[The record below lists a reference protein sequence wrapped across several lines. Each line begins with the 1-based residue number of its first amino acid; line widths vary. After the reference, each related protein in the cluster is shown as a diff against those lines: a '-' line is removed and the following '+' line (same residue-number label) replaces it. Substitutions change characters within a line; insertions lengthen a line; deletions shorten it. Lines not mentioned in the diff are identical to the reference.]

1 VLESIHRAKKS
12 GLFTMLNYLVF
23 PGINDREDEIEALLK
38 LIESA
43 GIDLIQM
50 RNLSIDPALYWKTLG
65 ADGSGIGMKR
75 MLDLVKQEVPRMQY
89 GYFNRLKENFYPEGF
104 ENDWPL
110 PALL

>member
-1 VLESIHRAKKS
+1 
-12 GLFTMLNYLVF
+12 MLNYLVF
-23 PGINDREDEIEALLK
+23 PGITDREDEIESLLK

-75 MLDLVKQEVPRMQY
+75 MLDRVKQAVPRIQY
-89 GYFNRLKENFYPEGF
+89 GYFNRTKDNFYPEGF
-104 ENDWPL
+104 ESDWPL
-110 PALL
+110 SATL